1 MRIVRKRKKD
11 CTHDYGI
18 FTGVLFNRRPGE
30 SGCTG
35 DHVHAGGIFIY
46 SSLDERAGLEKYS
59 VDDALCVFADE
70 KSEITQEGMDVLASI
85 GVFAEASAEKSLTRA
100 EAAKLLLYMLE
111 SK

>member
-1 MRIVRKRKKD
+1 M
-11 CTHDYGI
+11 C
-18 FTGVLFNRRPGE
+18 
-30 SGCTG
+30 
-35 DHVHAGGIFIY
+35 
-46 SSLDERAGLEKYS
+46 
-59 VDDALCVFADE
+59 LCVFADE

>member
-1 MRIVRKRKKD
+1 M
-11 CTHDYGI
+11 C
-18 FTGVLFNRRPGE
+18 
-30 SGCTG
+30 
-35 DHVHAGGIFIY
+35 
-46 SSLDERAGLEKYS
+46 
-59 VDDALCVFADE
+59 FADE

>member
-1 MRIVRKRKKD
+1 MKVYVACYSD
-11 CTHDYGI
+11 CD
-18 FTGVLFNRRPGE
+18 
-30 SGCTG
+30 
-35 DHVHAGGIFIY
+35 
-46 SSLDERAGLEKYS
+46 GLKPI
-59 VDDALCVFADE
+59 AVFADE